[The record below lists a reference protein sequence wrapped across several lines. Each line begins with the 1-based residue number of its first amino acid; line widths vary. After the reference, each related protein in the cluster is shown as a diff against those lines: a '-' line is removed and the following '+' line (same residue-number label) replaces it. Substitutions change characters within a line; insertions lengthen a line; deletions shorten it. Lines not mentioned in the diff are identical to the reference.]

1 MQTILQNV
9 LITFIIII
17 LLVFID
23 FLFGVAVALKNSVI
37 KAPTNRFDFKKFLDF
52 LCHFVAPPFLVWFG
66 LSGVSL
72 LLTWLAEKFG
82 LTVNLAA
89 IIPISIF
96 IDGSAAAILLVLG
109 NSILQNAK
117 ELGLGQN
124 QIT

>member
-1 MQTILQNV
+1 MQIILQHIIV
-9 LITFIIII
+9 TFILII

-23 FLFGVAVALKNSVI
+23 FLFGVAVALKNSAT
-37 KAPTNRFDFKKFLDF
+37 KAPTNRFDFKKFLNF

-72 LLTWLAEKFG
+72 FLTWLAEKYG
-82 LTVNLAA
+82 LVINLSA

-109 NSILQNAK
+109 NSILTNAK
-117 ELGLGQN
+117 ELGLSKSS
-124 QIT
+124 

>member
-1 MQTILQNV
+1 MQTILQHV
-9 LITFIIII
+9 LVTFILII

-23 FLFGVAVALKNSVI
+23 FLFGVAVALKNSAT
-37 KAPTNRFDFKKFLDF
+37 KAPTNRFDFKKFLNF

-72 LLTWLAEKFG
+72 FLTWLAERYG
-82 LTVNLAA
+82 LVINLSA

-109 NSILQNAK
+109 NSILTNAK
-117 ELGLGQN
+117 ELGLSN
-124 QIT
+124 SS